1 MSCEIKRFMISR
13 RCVTRDVA
21 IQFYIKFLFD
31 SIKMLV
37 FLFVLQTAILIH
49 RISFRLSI
57 SFQKINT
64 LSFLLLLIFSIWLIT
79 NSCIIIPHI
88 RAFSIWR
95 ILCSRFGVSPCFTF
109 TTLLRFQQQRKFNS

>member
-21 IQFYIKFLFD
+21 IQLYIKFLFD

-79 NSCIIIPHI
+79 NSCIIPHI
-88 RAFSIWR
+88 RAFSFWR
-95 ILCSRFGVSPCFTF
+95 ILCSTFGVSPCFTLHCYDF
-109 TTLLRFQQQRKFNS
+109 SSSKNS